1 MLILWIKGSQEIVI
15 VYTKARERGIFLL
28 IGWNRIYETITDG
41 YRITETNIIVIDN
54 CNLSEGGKCKMKND
68 KFCYDQIANKRTNK
82 QLKRGTCAG
91 CDKTAGETTSRGN
104 VKGSAFNG
112 SVIISAF
119 ILQYSQLS
127 ECSNCILLSAPNH
140 ECVDI
145 FRAKWEN
152 IHRQTPPAHIDNK
165 QMIEVA
171 KKCLHIFHFHWLPE
185 LNRIHVS

>member
-1 MLILWIKGSQEIVI
+1 M
-15 VYTKARERGIFLL
+15 GIFLL

-41 YRITETNIIVIDN
+41 YRITGTNIIVIDN

-104 VKGSAFNG
+104 VKGSAFNVI
-112 SVIISAF
+112 VIISAF

-140 ECVDI
+140 ECSDI
-145 FRAKWEN
+145 GPNERIYTDKRPPRTLITNKWSKWQKN
-152 IHRQTPPAHIDNK
+152 VCTFFISIGFQSL
-165 QMIEVA
+165 IEFMWVKEIRWMNGMA
-171 KKCLHIFHFHWLPE
+171 DRKRRRNE
-185 LNRIHVS
+185 AS